1 MEDKQTLKEL
11 KIEDVDI
18 KVLKST
24 AWDLGVEI
32 EERKLVIN
40 AIVSEINRRK
50 ELENMD
56 KKEKMVEEN
65 ISEKEVGDI
74 ENEKSSE

>member
-1 MEDKQTLKEL
+1 MEDKQTPKEL

-32 EERKLVIN
+32 EEKSWKIW
-40 AIVSEINRRK
+40 I
-50 ELENMD
+50 
-56 KKEKMVEEN
+56 KEKKWSKKIYLKKRLE
-65 ISEKEVGDI
+65 I
-74 ENEKSSE
+74 